1 MERQRSKLTEPAAGG
16 APSAGRLHLS
26 PHRAVKD
33 YLYHMLSSV
42 EGLKA
47 LILDGDNAGVPVQG
61 TIQRISAVEST
72 QSLAKQGVF
81 FTEKLQDPRSER
93 VGHLKAVVWVRPIEE
108 NIELLCKE
116 LRDPKYGEYHLFFTN
131 HSPYMK
137 EYVKRLA
144 LADEFEL
151 LRNIGEY
158 YSDFVAVSPELFSL
172 NMHHH
177 SGRQGWLE
185 PEWRAAIVSGLLSV
199 LLSLRAKPV
208 VRYSARSKTAGKL
221 AAEIERLVG
230 ARDPDTAWVRAHWDG
245 FQDQALEAQMAL
257 GRAGGTMPLVSG
269 GGGAA
274 AYESHRRGFGDDT
287 VLLIVDRADDPVTP
301 LVHQWHYQA
310 MIYDMITQSSEKM
323 LGNNLVQFRPTAARL
338 QDEGE
343 QMINLSC
350 EQDRFYRENRYE
362 FWPTVTEK
370 IGVFQSQY
378 VARFPPPLSRARLW
392 CLSLPPEVFKCR
404 CRAGAQIQKNA
415 RATPRCARIGP
426 SHTRAHAFTSRGSQG
441 PREGGG
447 CAAVHNAGGDCK
459 HAEAYS
465 ARGGARPLS
474 APPARKRARLAGAT
488 LALL

>member
-1 MERQRSKLTEPAAGG
+1 M
-16 APSAGRLHLS
+16 PSAGRLHLS
-26 PHRAVKD
+26 PHRAIKD

-47 LILDGDNAGVPVQG
+47 LILDGDNAGRPVQG

-72 QSLAKQGVF
+72 QSLGKQGVF

-108 NIELLCKE
+108 NIELLCEE
-116 LRDPKYGEYHLFFTN
+116 LRNPKYGEYHLFFTN
-131 HSPYMK
+131 HSPDMK
-137 EYVKRLA
+137 QYVEKLA
-144 LADEFEL
+144 RADEFEL
-151 LRNIGEY
+151 VRNIGEY

-177 SGRQGWLE
+177 SGRRGWLE
-185 PEWRAAIVSGLLSV
+185 KEWRSAIVSGLLSA

-221 AAEIERLVG
+221 ATEIERLIA
-230 ARDPDTAWVRAHWDG
+230 ARDPDTAWVRAHWDA

-257 GRAGGTMPLVSG
+257 GRAGGTVPLGG

-274 AYESHRRGFGDDT
+274 HESHRRSFGDDT
-287 VLLIVDRADDPVTP
+287 VLLIVDRTDDPVTP

-362 FWPTVTEK
+362 FWPSVTEK

-378 VARFPPPLSRARLW
+378 AACFLCRSRTLVFVV
-392 CLSLPPEVFKCR
+392 CNCHHKLPSF
-404 CRAGAQIQKNA
+404 GGQIQKDA
-415 RATPRCARIGP
+415 GATPRCARIGP

-447 CAAVHNAGGDCK
+447 CAAVHNTGGDCK
-459 HAEAYS
+459 YAETHS
-465 ARGGARPLS
+465 TCG
-474 APPARKRARLAGAT
+474 RA
-488 LALL
+488 

>member
-208 VRYSARSKTAGKL
+208 VRYSARSKTAEKL

-230 ARDPDTAWVRAHWDG
+230 ARDPDTAVRLPSTFSLATH
-245 FQDQALEAQMAL
+245 F
-257 GRAGGTMPLVSG
+257 
-269 GGGAA
+269 
-274 AYESHRRGFGDDT
+274 
-287 VLLIVDRADDPVTP
+287 LI
-301 LVHQWHYQA
+301 
-310 MIYDMITQSSEKM
+310 
-323 LGNNLVQFRPTAARL
+323 
-338 QDEGE
+338 
-343 QMINLSC
+343 
-350 EQDRFYRENRYE
+350 
-362 FWPTVTEK
+362 K
-370 IGVFQSQY
+370 I
-378 VARFPPPLSRARLW
+378 
-392 CLSLPPEVFKCR
+392 
-404 CRAGAQIQKNA
+404 
-415 RATPRCARIGP
+415 
-426 SHTRAHAFTSRGSQG
+426 
-441 PREGGG
+441 
-447 CAAVHNAGGDCK
+447 
-459 HAEAYS
+459 
-465 ARGGARPLS
+465 
-474 APPARKRARLAGAT
+474 
-488 LALL
+488 